1 MLNVVKAVVSI
12 YRKEEEKPF
21 ERFKARVSFGED
33 HKGIENFKRH
43 LVNFLG
49 LKELSTKFGLG
60 SFELKLY
67 RLVKIN
73 GRTENYSINTISCN
87 NNHKTTFS
95 PPKKTTTKKK
105 KAVIIVQIE

>member
-73 GRTENYSINTISCN
+73 GRTENYSIVTQQQLDLELPHLVNGDGESELN
-87 NNHKTTFS
+87 G
-95 PPKKTTTKKK
+95 
-105 KAVIIVQIE
+105 E